1 MASGWAFVDC
11 TDSGGQ
17 AAGPTGSVQF
27 LTGANA
33 TSGSAHLLYYT
44 GSAGPGQQAS
54 TLVLSGT
61 LIVTGTISASNYTVK
76 NIHEVDST
84 GSTYFGDTNDDI
96 HVRTGS
102 LSLVPGV
109 STSLPYFLA
118 RPGGGGLPARVQ
130 IQSASIRMH
139 YSAALAYTTSVG
151 TTCTIVGVRRTGEAR
166 LVLPNANSWG
176 SKGGALMT
184 IKDEVVYRTGSITI
198 VPTGCT
204 IDGEASYELSG
215 TMPAINLYSNGT
227 NWFVY

>member
-11 TDSGGQ
+11 TESGGGQ

-33 TSGSAHLLYYT
+33 TSGSTNLVYHTA
-44 GSAGPGQQAS
+44 SAGGLPVS

-61 LIVTGTISASNYTVK
+61 LIVTGNISASSFTVK
-76 NIHEVDST
+76 SVQEIDGT
-84 GSTYFGDTNDDI
+84 GSTFFGDTNDDI

-102 LSLVPGV
+102 LSLMGGGGEV
-109 STSLPYFLA
+109 YFLA
-118 RPGGGGLPARVQ
+118 RPGGGGLPRRVQ
-130 IQSASIRMH
+130 IQSASVRMH
-139 YSAALAYTTSVG
+139 YSAALAHTTSVA

-204 IDGEASYELSG
+204 IDGESSYELSG